1 MFKKLDQQHT
11 HRSFAMPVMLYDI
24 AKAKVKALKYK
35 KIQNMKQMWCL
46 VGGKRVERFSAC
58 DITD

>member
-1 MFKKLDQQHT
+1 MLKKLDQRHT

-35 KIQNMKQMWCL
+35 KNSKHEADVVLSLRKASRKI
-46 VGGKRVERFSAC
+46 
-58 DITD
+58 

>member
-46 VGGKRVERFSAC
+46 V
-58 DITD
+58 